1 MWATAMMAANPKH
14 NQKKEHK
21 PHQGNRKQGNGCIS
35 NRLQTKEKILEQRIS
50 NNASNKCE
58 QPIEMQL

>member
-1 MWATAMMAANPKH
+1 MWTTAMMAANPKH

-35 NRLQTKEKILEQRIS
+35 NRLQTKEKILEQ
-50 NNASNKCE
+50 
-58 QPIEMQL
+58 